1 MCPVQLPQLGGVQR
15 IGNKYDFPTYG
26 AGVALRPDTGV
37 LGDDVRF
44 VEKVIAGQE
53 HNAFCEPRRLHKG
66 LEAYAAVRSLR
77 RYRCSTAARY
87 YLVPEKVVLIKKFY
101 RFVVL
106 DLVPCRKVVS
116 ERSHSRYLRYF
127 AACVGLRKLK
137 EEWRS

>member
-44 VEKVIAGQE
+44 VEKVMAGQE
-53 HNAFCEPRRLHKG
+53 HNAFCEPRRLRKG

-77 RYRCSTAARY
+77 RYRCST
-87 YLVPEKVVLIKKFY
+87 
-101 RFVVL
+101 
-106 DLVPCRKVVS
+106 
-116 ERSHSRYLRYF
+116 
-127 AACVGLRKLK
+127 GG
-137 EEWRS
+137 